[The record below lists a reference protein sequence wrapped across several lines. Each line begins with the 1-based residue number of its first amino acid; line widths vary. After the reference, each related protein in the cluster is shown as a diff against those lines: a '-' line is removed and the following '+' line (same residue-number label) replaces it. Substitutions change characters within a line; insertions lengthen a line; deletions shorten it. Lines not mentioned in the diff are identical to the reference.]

1 MDSRQYAILVLGI
14 FISTLAL
21 AYGETN
27 GKRGSHINVSDVSD
41 VYRLFF
47 MLVN

>member
-1 MDSRQYAILVLGI
+1 MDSRQFAILVLAI

-21 AYGETN
+21 AFGGN
-27 GKRGSHINVSDVSD
+27 GKHGSHVNVSDVSD

-47 MLVN
+47 M

>member
-1 MDSRQYAILVLGI
+1 MDSRQYAILVLAT

-21 AYGETN
+21 AYGETS
-27 GKRGSHINVSDVSD
+27 GKHGFHINVSDVSD

>member
-1 MDSRQYAILVLGI
+1 MDSRQFALLVLAI
-14 FISTLAL
+14 FISTVAL
-21 AYGETN
+21 ASGVN
-27 GKRGSHINVSDVSD
+27 GKHGSHINVSDVSD

>member
-1 MDSRQYAILVLGI
+1 MDSRQFAILVLAI

-21 AYGETN
+21 AFEEN
-27 GKRGSHINVSDVSD
+27 GKHGSRINLSDAWD